1 VKSNSTPYAVKE
13 AEWDYFYEGYIKWC
27 DLLLTSVLPITIL
40 LYLTVRIIASLR
52 KPKSTDILLRKLTA
66 EKHLPSVSNEAVNLP
81 RQTRAKESNRSIK

>member
-1 VKSNSTPYAVKE
+1 MKE

-52 KPKSTDILLRKLTA
+52 KQKSTDILLRKLTA
-66 EKHLPSVSNEAVNLP
+66 EKHLPSISSEAENLS
-81 RQTRAKESNRSIK
+81 RHATAKGSNRSIK